1 MFLVTAA
8 AEKANAAVAAEAAA
22 KERSL
27 CRNGDA
33 ERTYWYKFF

>member
-1 MFLVTAA
+1 MFSVTAA

-27 CRNGDA
+27 WRFGGT
-33 ERTYWYKFF
+33 ERTYWCKFF